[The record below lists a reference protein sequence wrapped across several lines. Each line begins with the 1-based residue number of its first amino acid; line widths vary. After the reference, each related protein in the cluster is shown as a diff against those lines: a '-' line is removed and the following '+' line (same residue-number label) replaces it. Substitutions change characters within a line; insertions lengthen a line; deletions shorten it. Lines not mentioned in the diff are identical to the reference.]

1 MQVNLIFISFL
12 LSGRVVFGLSSFSL
26 VLADPCGRGGVR
38 EHPGEWTR
46 SGGTEPARH
55 RVPGVV
61 QASGD
66 RGGAVRL
73 SWIRRNRHLAALAS
87 ALTRSAG
94 SYEVDARSLRP
105 TVVTSPEG
113 SISRD
118 GWAPR

>member
-46 SGGTEPARH
+46 S
-55 RVPGVV
+55 
-61 QASGD
+61 
-66 RGGAVRL
+66 GAVRL

-118 GWAPR
+118 GWAPGGPGK